1 MATVIFVHGISVRET
16 SLSKTKTSLS
26 KTIFPKVKLELQK
39 RLPEIEVVPCSW
51 GNYLGAKLN
60 ANGASIPFYDS
71 TRNDFTVN
79 EDTVRWMELSLD
91 SFYELRLFSII
102 AKKQQRSRPGEKEP
116 SDIIDEKVRQLN
128 PSNNTSFENQLKESE
143 IADVFGQAHQN
154 VVSSNS
160 YREALK
166 QVSDDTLIEYRDI
179 ISRAIIAES
188 ISIYKIQKKSP
199 PSIEENPTEREKII
213 KSISSEIMPSE
224 RGPGNWFI
232 KQILKLPTYGLA
244 GKRGLISDITTPMIG
259 DILLYQ
265 GHGQTIRD
273 LLENYIKDAQP
284 PVVLLAHSL
293 GGIAS
298 VDLLIKN
305 KIPKV
310 KLLVTVGSQVPYF
323 YEINALQSLKFGT
336 PLPDSNAFPEWLN
349 IYDRYDFLSFIGGN
363 VFPNRVQDIPVDNKL
378 PFPHSHGG
386 YWENDA
392 TWEAIA
398 NRIRK
403 L

>member
-16 SLSKTKTSLS
+16 SSSET
-26 KTIFPKVKLELQK
+26 FQKVKLELQK
-39 RLPEIEVVPCSW
+39 RLPEIKVVPCSW
-51 GNYLGAKLN
+51 GNSLGAKLN
-60 ANGASIPFYDS
+60 DCGASIPFYDS
-71 TRNDFTVN
+71 TRNDSKVN

-91 SFYELRLFSII
+91 PFYELRLFSITT
-102 AKKQQRSRPGEKEP
+102 KKQQKFKAGEEEP
-116 SDIIDEKVRQLN
+116 SKMIDKKVKQLN
-128 PSNNTSFENQLKESE
+128 PSNNQSLENQLKESE

-154 VVSSNS
+154 VVRSNS

-166 QVSDDTLIEYRDI
+166 QVSNDTLIEYRDI

-188 ISIYKIQKKSP
+188 IYICEIQEKYT
-199 PSIEENPTEREKII
+199 PSIAKNPTQREETI
-213 KSISSEIMPSE
+213 KSISSEIMPSK
-224 RGPGNWFI
+224 RGPGDWLI
-232 KQILKLPTYGLA
+232 KQVLKLATYGLVR
-244 GKRGLISDITTPMIG
+244 KRGIISDITTPMIG

-273 LLENYIKDAQP
+273 LLGKYIGDAQP

-305 KIPKV
+305 TIPKV

-323 YEINALQSLKFGT
+323 YEINALQSLEFGT
-336 PLPDSNAFPEWLN
+336 PLPDSNDFPEWLN

-386 YWENDA
+386 YWKNDA

-398 NRIRK
+398 NRIKK